1 MMRKPLF
8 TGIFLLALLSLVG
21 GCGDRESK
29 PAAKAP
35 APEKAASPMVK
46 KQAPQSKEPEA
57 EIAPPVYVYDPAG
70 KRDPFEALL
79 TVRKPVSDSGAPL
92 TPLEKFD
99 LGQFR
104 LAGIIIGKDEPMAMV
119 MAPGG
124 KSYILKKGIK
134 IGKNAGTVVAI
145 QEDGVLVEE
154 RFYDFSGAFRKSI
167 QKIQLPEREG
177 V

>member
-1 MMRKPLF
+1 MMRKQFF
-8 TGIFLLALLSLVG
+8 TGILLLAFLSVIG
-21 GCGDRESK
+21 GCGDKEVQQVS
-29 PAAKAP
+29 KAP
-35 APEKAASPMVK
+35 APKKTAARTVK
-46 KQAPQSKEPEA
+46 KQAPQISEQEA
-57 EIAPPVYVYDPAG
+57 EKASPIYLYDPAG

-79 TVRKPVSDSGAPL
+79 AVQKPIADTGLPL
-92 TPLEKFD
+92 TPLQKFD

-124 KSYILKKGIK
+124 KSYILKKGVK
-134 IGKNAGTVVAI
+134 IGKNAGTVVGIEA
-145 QEDGVLVEE
+145 DGVLVEE